1 LICINDRNVVLLAPA
16 NWQMPPPDGAAATPT
31 ASLKQVDGRAQIHVS
46 AGKELTSHHFQAIL
60 REQFD
65 EHIWFDQTKAVTPLN
80 RSRWRKCRT
89 HIHSGF
95 DVGKPRRS
103 LYAN

>member
-65 EHIWFDQTKAVTPLN
+65 EHIWFDQTKAVTPFE
-80 RSRWRKCRT
+80 T
-89 HIHSGF
+89 
-95 DVGKPRRS
+95 KPMEEMPDTYPFG
-103 LYAN
+103 L